1 MSQETAVKV
10 AIADREY
17 PLKVSAQEVEGVKT
31 AGLEIQQKLKA
42 LQANYQVKE
51 KQDLLAMC
59 LLQIVVEKNQKGTA
73 PVGSDDLHS
82 KIKDLESFVSD
93 YLKSNS

>member
-10 AIADREY
+10 LIADREY
-17 PLKVSAQEVEGVKT
+17 PLKLNEGEVEGVR
-31 AGLEIQQKLKA
+31 AAELEIQQKLKN
-42 LQANYQVKE
+42 LKANYQVKE

-59 LLQIVVEKNQKGTA
+59 LLQLVVEKNQKSSVDTDASGFET
-73 PVGSDDLHS
+73 

-93 YLKSNS
+93 YLKSIS

>member
-10 AIADREY
+10 LIADREY
-17 PLKVSAQEVEGVKT
+17 PLKLNEKELEGVR
-31 AGLEIQQKLKA
+31 AAEQEIQQKLKS
-42 LQANYQVKE
+42 LKANYQVKE

-59 LLQIVVEKNQKGTA
+59 LLQMVVEKNQKTLGN
-73 PVGSDDLHS
+73 PDEIDFES

>member
-10 AIADREY
+10 LIADREY
-17 PLKVSAQEVEGVKT
+17 PLKLNEKELEGVR
-31 AGLEIQQKLKA
+31 AAEQEIQQKLKS
-42 LQANYQVKE
+42 LKANYQVKE

-59 LLQIVVEKNQKGTA
+59 LLQMVVEKNQKTS
-73 PVGSDDLHS
+73 GSPDESDFES